1 MSEVDHVELK
11 MTKVNVITLFV
22 DDLEHTKAF
31 YREVFQLGVVYE
43 DANSAVLQFENLMI
57 NLLASREAPGLIAPA
72 RVANVD
78 DGARFQFTVEVDD
91 VDDACAE
98 LLARGVTL
106 LNGPQDRPWHI
117 RTASFQDPAGHIW
130 EIAHG

>member
-22 DDLEHTKAF
+22 DDLERTKAF